1 MKNQDI
7 YTITKI
13 LSSNPEYSMLVDMLL
28 FETDN
33 NKKMILMNKLKNIDI
48 LKDNETWINVLTQHI
63 SSKKV

>member
-1 MKNQDI
+1 MSHRYENQDI

-33 NKKMILMNKLKNIDI
+33 NKK
-48 LKDNETWINVLTQHI
+48 WY
-63 SSKKV
+63 